1 MFVYALKISGLPQ
14 GTDAFE
20 LLESGLDVSQSACEQ
35 AMQDGSNLFV
45 TDPRRNGE
53 LFFDKELQTLGQS
66 FTALSRAGLQFVVLR
81 KRYNGK
87 FKLVADYTESLKL
100 GRKAWREEKLRVDAA
115 SDSLESFLCQE
126 ATSEDMEVLRPLFP
140 SEVTNFLRDSDTGV
154 MKGSEMLQ
162 KVFPSLKG
170 ADARRIFYQMQ
181 TLFEKRAGKWKNRLG
196 CAWVSIYFIM
206 SVLIGFAVYDWLTE
220 TINLHGLISAPL
232 AFVLGLV
239 PFVGSILAYI
249 SATSLWDWSS
259 VSSFIVF
266 FWYYFP
272 IVYLIV
278 LLLTATFRG
287 EGKATWQRLIGN
299 ARRDK
304 NNDTDDDEDE

>member
-20 LLESGLDVSQSACEQ
+20 LLESELGVSQSACEQ
-35 AMQDGSNLFV
+35 AMQDGSHLFV

-66 FTALSRAGLQFVVLR
+66 FTALTRAGLQFVVLR

-87 FKLVADYTESLKL
+87 FKLVADYTESLKV

-162 KVFPSLKG
+162 KVFCLVSLS
-170 ADARRIFYQMQ
+170 
-181 TLFEKRAGKWKNRLG
+181 ERLG
-196 CAWVSIYFIM
+196 N
-206 SVLIGFAVYDWLTE
+206 D
-220 TINLHGLISAPL
+220 L
-232 AFVLGLV
+232 A
-239 PFVGSILAYI
+239 
-249 SATSLWDWSS
+249 
-259 VSSFIVF
+259 
-266 FWYYFP
+266 
-272 IVYLIV
+272 
-278 LLLTATFRG
+278 TAHF
-287 EGKATWQRLIGN
+287 KA
-299 ARRDK
+299 AC
-304 NNDTDDDEDE
+304 